1 MNFFQKLFAH
11 PAAKPATPPIPPTP
25 APNWLE
31 IEGQFVDLNTL
42 TTSQLAEL
50 ETRLL
55 ARRQQRGAALT
66 TYVHTLA
73 AERERLLETRDA
85 HLWVL
90 TLQLMFG
97 EVVGRRVAIQDIGPG
112 MQLQHLVLSFG
123 EPDQVEA
130 TNAGLALLYGR
141 PPAVSY
147 FELQGATIVKA
158 IIGLRPALPFGAVV
172 E

>member
-1 MNFFQKLFAH
+1 MNFFQKLFTR
-11 PAAKPATPPIPPTP
+11 PAAKPAILPASPAP

-31 IEGQFVDLNTL
+31 TEGQFVDLNTL
-42 TTSQLAEL
+42 TAPQLAEL
-50 ETRLL
+50 EARLL
-55 ARRQQRGAALT
+55 ARRQQREAALN

-73 AERERLLETRDA
+73 AERERLLENRDA

-97 EVVGRRVAIQDIGPG
+97 EVLGRRVAIQDIGPG

-123 EPDQVEA
+123 EPDQVAA
-130 TNAGLALLYGR
+130 TSDGLALLYGC

-147 FELQGATIVKA
+147 FELDGATIVKA
-158 IIGLRPALPFGAVV
+158 MIGMRPALPFGAVA

>member
-1 MNFFQKLFAH
+1 MNFLQKLFAR
-11 PAAKPATPPIPPTP
+11 PAAKPATPPAPTTP

-31 IEGQFVDLNTL
+31 IEGEFVDLNTL
-42 TTSQLAEL
+42 SAPQLAAL
-50 ETRLL
+50 ENRLL
-55 ARRQQRGAALT
+55 ARRQQREAALN

-73 AERERLLETRDA
+73 AERERLLENRDA

-97 EVVGRRVAIQDIGPG
+97 EVLGRRVAIQDIGPG

-123 EPDQVEA
+123 EPDQVAA
-130 TNAGLALLYGR
+130 TNDGLALLYGR

-147 FELQGATIVKA
+147 FELDGATIVKA
-158 IIGLRPALPFGAVV
+158 MIGMRPALPFGAAA

>member
-1 MNFFQKLFAH
+1 MNFFQKLFAR
-11 PAAKPATPPIPPTP
+11 PAAKPAPAPACSIP

-31 IEGQFVDLNTL
+31 IEGEFVDLNTL
-42 TTSQLAEL
+42 TAPQLAEL

-55 ARRQQRGAALT
+55 ARRQQRETALN

-73 AERERLLETRDA
+73 AERERLLESQDA

-97 EVVGRRVAIQDIGPG
+97 EVLGRRVAIQDIGPG

-123 EPDQVEA
+123 EPDQVAA

-147 FELQGATIVKA
+147 FELDGATIVKA
-158 IIGLRPALPFGAVV
+158 MIRMRPALPFGTVT

>member
-1 MNFFQKLFAH
+1 MNFFQRLFAR
-11 PAAKPATPPIPPTP
+11 PAAKPATPPAPPTP

-42 TTSQLAEL
+42 TQPQLALL
-50 ETRLL
+50 EARLL
-55 ARRQQRGAALT
+55 ARRQQREAALN

-73 AERERLLETRDA
+73 AERERLLASHDA
-85 HLWVL
+85 GLWVL

-97 EVVGRRVAIQDIGPG
+97 EVLGRRVAIQDIGPG

-130 TNAGLALLYGR
+130 TSAGLALLYGR

-147 FELQGATIVKA
+147 FELDGATIVKA
-158 IIGLRPALPFGAVV
+158 MIGLRPALPFGAVA

>member
-1 MNFFQKLFAH
+1 MNFFQKLFAR
-11 PAAKPATPPIPPTP
+11 PAAQPATPPAGPTP

-31 IEGQFVDLNTL
+31 IEGEFVDLNTL
-42 TTSQLAEL
+42 TTPQLAEQ

-55 ARRQQRGAALT
+55 ARRQQREASLNA
-66 TYVHTLA
+66 YVHTLA
-73 AERERLLETRDA
+73 AERERLLENRDA

-97 EVVGRRVAIQDIGPG
+97 EVLGRRVAIQDIGPG

-130 TNAGLALLYGR
+130 TSAGLALLYGR

-147 FELQGATIVKA
+147 FELDGATIVKA
-158 IIGLRPALPFGAVV
+158 MIGMRPALPF